1 MNTDYII
8 RPIAT
13 EKTMLQME
21 RENKLSFYV
30 DKRAG
35 REDVKKEVEDRFA
48 VKVTSVNIA
57 ITKRGKKAVVTLS
70 PEFSADEIGGRIGIF

>member
-30 DKRAG
+30 DKRAR

-48 VKVTSVNIA
+48 VKVESVNIA

-70 PEFSADEIGGRIGIF
+70 SEFSADEIGGRIGIF